1 MYTNQWINQLS
12 ESYVNI
18 TNNTNTISLT
28 EEEMHFVNLAII
40 VESIEETFDITLTEE
55 EIQQIEEEIQLN
67 EFVVPLFKIGV
78 QAAKKGISKGMQ
90 KAGKKL
96 INQPAYN
103 KARQEA
109 IKKADDDY
117 AKAIDAWKKGGEVGD
132 IPAPIKPVM
141 PKRGTAA
148 KVGTWMVK
156 KAPTA
161 PKSIVK
167 AAGYG
172 GVGAAAWRGVK
183 DVWNAASTLATGRWP
198 KEPKDKSRR
207 GPSGAIDHST
217 GEASDYDPAKR
228 EVTRMTPRG
237 ELPGGGG
244 SLVGSPRKPSGP
256 PSSSMSTVP
265 PEKRGGG
272 GASSQADEI
281 AAGRRKLLSTRP
293 VGFSR
298 RDVPRLPPA
307 ITDSVLYLVKTRY
320 LSEMTKCAANSIET
334 IYDVQLTEN
343 DLYELSYSI
352 GKKII

>member
-90 KAGKKL
+90 KAGRKL

-148 KVGTWMVK
+148 KVGSWMVK

-161 PKSIVK
+161 PKSILK
-167 AAGYG
+167 AAGYTGLG
-172 GVGAAAWRGVK
+172 GAAWRGVR

-198 KEPKDKSRR
+198 KDPKSGR
-207 GPSGAIDHST
+207 GTSGAVDHST
-217 GEASDYDPAKR
+217 GEASDYDPKKIEWAGISKR
-228 EVTRMTPRG
+228 GSSTPSLPISGSRSITRP
-237 ELPGGGG
+237 
-244 SLVGSPRKPSGP
+244 PSSS

-307 ITDSVLYLVKTRY
+307 ITESVLYIVKTKY